1 MTQQPMRARDSRA
14 TTSCGSTKRFTRI
27 RSGKIVVAVLTLVR
41 WENALLSVAGVIL
54 GAWWAKGLPN
64 APQTVVMAWVAVLLT
79 SFANA
84 DNDVRDYE
92 IDRIAH
98 PERPLPSGALSIEA
112 ARIVVG
118 LAAAGALILSSL
130 LGGAQTLAAVGV
142 IVAMTLYNRGV
153 KAHGVPGNVVVAV
166 VASLPFLFGAWSAGA
181 PRDGVPLFLVGV
193 PLHFAREIA
202 KDLNDAHGDANH
214 RRTLPLRVGPGAAR
228 LVVVSSVA
236 LFVVALAPFAVRRPV
251 FAIVVLPAVALCLV
265 AARRVLSGERGT
277 PRLLK
282 SAMVVAMVAFVLSA
296 RW

>member
-1 MTQQPMRARDSRA
+1 MRFGR
-14 TTSCGSTKRFTRI
+14 T
-27 RSGKIVVAVLTLVR
+27 VASILVLVR

-54 GAWWAKGLPN
+54 GAWWATGRPN
-64 APQTVVMAWVAVLLT
+64 EPETMVMAGVAVLLAA
-79 SFANA
+79 FANA

-98 PERPLPSGALSIEA
+98 PERPLPAGTLSLET

-118 LAAAGALILSSL
+118 VSAASALVLASL

-142 IVAMTLYNRGV
+142 IAAMTLYNRGV

-166 VASLPFLFGAWSAGA
+166 VASLPFLFGAWSAGSA
-181 PRDGVPLFLVGV
+181 SAGIPLFLVGV

-202 KDLNDAHGDANH
+202 KDLDDADGDAPH
-214 RRTLPLRVGPGAAR
+214 RRTLPLRVGPGMAR
-228 LVVVSSVA
+228 VVVVSSVA
-236 LFVVALAPFAVRRPV
+236 LFVAALAPFAVRRPA
-251 FAIVVLPAVALCLV
+251 FAIVVLPAVALCVV
-265 AARRVLSGERGT
+265 ASRRVLSGQRGT

>member
-1 MTQQPMRARDSRA
+1 MRFGR
-14 TTSCGSTKRFTRI
+14 T
-27 RSGKIVVAVLTLVR
+27 VASILALVR
-41 WENALLSVAGVIL
+41 WENALLSVAGVVL
-54 GAWWAKGLPN
+54 GAWWATGRPN
-64 APQTVVMAWVAVLLT
+64 EPETVVMAGVAILLT
-79 SFANA
+79 AFANA

-98 PERPLPSGALSIEA
+98 PERPLPAGRLSIET

-118 LAAAGALILSSL
+118 ISAAAALVLASL

-142 IVAMTLYNRGV
+142 VAAMTLYNRGV

-166 VASLPFLFGAWSAGA
+166 VASLPFLFGAWSAGSA
-181 PRDGVPLFLVGV
+181 SAGIPLFLVGV

-202 KDLNDAHGDANH
+202 KDLDDADGDAAH
-214 RRTLPLRVGPGAAR
+214 RRTLPLRVGPGIAR
-228 LVVVSSVA
+228 LVVVTSVA
-236 LFVVALAPFAVRRPV
+236 LFVVALAPFAVRRPA

-265 AARRVLSGERGT
+265 AARRVLSGQRGT